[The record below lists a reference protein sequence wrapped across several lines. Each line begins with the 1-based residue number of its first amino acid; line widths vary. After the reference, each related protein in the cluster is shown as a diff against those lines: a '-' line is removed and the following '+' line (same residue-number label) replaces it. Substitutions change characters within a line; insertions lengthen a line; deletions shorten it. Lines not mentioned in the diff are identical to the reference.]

1 MKGITREREK
11 IADAKAAGRKE
22 GIVEV
27 TENDRNSNR
36 GKYQRGYEVGIKRK

>member
-1 MKGITREREK
+1 MIQKKENDRKGN
-11 IADAKAAGRKE
+11 DRKK
-22 GIVEV
+22 GIVEA

>member
-1 MKGITREREK
+1 MIQRKRNDRKGN
-11 IADAKAAGRKE
+11 DRKE
-22 GIVEV
+22 GIVEA

>member
-1 MKGITREREK
+1 MIQKKRNDRKGN
-11 IADAKAAGRKE
+11 DRKE

-36 GKYQRGYEVGIKRK
+36 DKYQRGYEVGIKRK

>member
-1 MKGITREREK
+1 MIQKKRKMTDKETTE
-11 IADAKAAGRKE
+11 KE

-27 TENDRNSNR
+27 TENERNSNR